1 MKDEVIIRQA
11 TLNDIPFLVE
21 AVIVAEKSGSDILS
35 YTTVF
40 GLTEDETRK
49 VLTAMFEEEIDGGE
63 LSVSSFMVAEVDGKV
78 VSARAGWVEC
88 ACGESSYFL
97 KRNLISY
104 CIPKKNI
111 ENALRAKDIV
121 RDIYIEREPNIIQL
135 EYAYTDPKYR
145 NLGLFRKVRN
155 ALVNKL
161 HKENPNIEFVD
172 LQVFEGN
179 ESVYKRNI
187 ADGFFVRERKES
199 KNPDAGKYFPYGG
212 TKLCM
217 RANISSIIKVEE

>member
-1 MKDEVIIRQA
+1 MNGEVIIRQA
-11 TLNDIPFLVE
+11 TLKDIPFLVE
-21 AVIVAEKSGSDILS
+21 AVIAAEKSGSDILS

-40 GLTEDETRK
+40 GLSEDETGK

-78 VSARAGWVEC
+78 VSARAGWVEG

-111 ENALRAKDIV
+111 ENSLKAKDVV
-121 RDIYIEREPNIIQL
+121 RDIYIERKSDIIQL
-135 EYAYTDPKYR
+135 EYAYTDPQYR

-155 ALVNKL
+155 ALVEKL
-161 HKENPNIEFVD
+161 HQESPDIEFVD
-172 LQVFEGN
+172 IQVFEGN

-187 ADGFFVRERKES
+187 ADGFFVQERKES

-212 TKLCM
+212 TKLRM
-217 RANISSIIKVEE
+217 RANISILLKEKE